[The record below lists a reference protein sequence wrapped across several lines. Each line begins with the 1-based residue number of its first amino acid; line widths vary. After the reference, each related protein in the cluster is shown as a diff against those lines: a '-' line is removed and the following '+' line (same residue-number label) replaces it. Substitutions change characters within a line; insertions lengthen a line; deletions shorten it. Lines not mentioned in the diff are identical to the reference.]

1 MLAQEVAQK
10 YAKALFMSV
19 RQKKLVD
26 QADQQFEALKQLL
39 VMDKTLLNFLAAPQ
53 IPDDKKLALIRTVF
67 EKRLERP
74 FMEFLL
80 VLIHKRRI
88 NYLPVIVDELD
99 RLIKA
104 EKGIGKVT
112 VITAVKLTAS
122 EQQGLIE
129 KLTRKT
135 GLKIDLEAHVK
146 PEILGG
152 MIVILHDQ
160 IIDGS
165 VRHGLDQ
172 IEEKLGKLKV
182 A

>member
-10 YAKALFMSV
+10 YANALFMSV

-39 VMDKTLLNFLAAPQ
+39 VIDKTLLNFLAAPQ
-53 IPDDKKLALIRTVF
+53 VPDDKKLSLVRTVF
-67 EKRLERP
+67 ESRLERP

-99 RLIKA
+99 RLVKA

-122 EQQGLIE
+122 ELQALSE
-129 KLTRKT
+129 KLARKT
-135 GLKIDLEAHVK
+135 GLKIELEVQVK

-152 MIVILHDQ
+152 MITILHDQ

-165 VRHGLDQ
+165 VRHGLNQ